1 MIHLIIGS
9 LLACGDKEEDTSV
22 VLESEQEEEAV
33 EEEAEDTAEEVE
45 DTSAE

>member
-1 MIHLIIGS
+1 MVYLIIGS
-9 LLACGDKEEDTSV
+9 LLACGDSEEDTSV

-33 EEEAEDTAEEVE
+33 EEEAEDTAEETE